1 MGRPLKPLR
10 SLLVVAA
17 IVAIAL
23 AWVGVQ
29 YGPDIRKAPFVL
41 WDFRAGMRFKAMDD
55 IAYRQT
61 RRRFVCEE
69 PMDRTRL
76 CELRTTGIRGVIKV
90 FVDGSGRVVQLQ
102 FYPDGESPPMREE
115 GRRLAATW
123 NKVREGI
130 ADERGGPR
138 DPITRTRWSSPDNRW
153 GALMRYARP
162 EKTPF
167 DIQLMDRGRLA
178 NVAKTSAIAP
188 TILVLNA
195 VAESTDVLPVLD
207 DVSYALKSIQS
218 GRAMDASYET
228 PVPASD
234 VLLPRCERVRLQ
246 LGTKT
251 GSDPDSLSALAQIRL
266 LEGALAKAYRGS
278 RLVLGESAWLV
289 DSGGAERV
297 RFGPIASDE
306 AARIVAVAVHY
317 PSRQSIAAVRLRGGR
332 PEAFC
337 RATAELLIVQSLPNG
352 ELGNVHRIPIA
363 EEAVASHIS
372 RIEIV
377 PKNAAG
383 DPAHIRIR
391 YATTHGTF
399 RWMGSLDWE
408 GVIAGD
414 PPRLRSRV
422 PLGFEQISDEASS
435 TKAGTLIIT
444 ARSERSISLGTVEK
458 YDWGFATRAISIP
471 VAPNGVLDAVR
482 MLDRLF

>member
-10 SLLVVAA
+10 SLLVVGA
-17 IVAIAL
+17 IVLIAL

-29 YGPDIRKAPFVL
+29 FGPDIRKAPFVL

-55 IAYRQT
+55 IAFRQT
-61 RRRFVCEE
+61 RRRFVCQT
-69 PMDRTRL
+69 PMERTRL
-76 CELRTTGIRGVIKV
+76 CELRTTGIRGVMRV
-90 FVDGSGRVVQLQ
+90 FADGSGRVVHLQ
-102 FYPDGESPPMREE
+102 FYPDSESPQMREE

-123 NKVREGI
+123 NKVREGV
-130 ADERGGPR
+130 ADERGPR

-207 DVSYALKSIQS
+207 DVTYALKSIQS

-246 LGTKT
+246 LGSNT
-251 GSDPDSLSALAQIRL
+251 GNAPESLFAPAQIRL
-266 LEGALAKAYRGS
+266 LEGAFAKAYGGS
-278 RLVLGESAWLV
+278 RLVLGESPWLV
-289 DSGGAERV
+289 DSSGAERV
-297 RFGPIASDE
+297 RFGPIVSDE
-306 AARIVAVAVHY
+306 AARIAAVAVHY
-317 PSRQSIAAVRLRGGR
+317 PSRQGIAAVRLRGGR

-372 RIEIV
+372 QIEIV

-399 RWMGSLDWE
+399 RWMGTLDWE

-422 PLGFEQISDEASS
+422 PLGFEQIADETSS
-435 TKAGTLIIT
+435 AKAGTLIIT
-444 ARSERSISLGTVEK
+444 ERSERSISLATVEK
-458 YDWGFATRAISIP
+458 HDWGFATRAISVP